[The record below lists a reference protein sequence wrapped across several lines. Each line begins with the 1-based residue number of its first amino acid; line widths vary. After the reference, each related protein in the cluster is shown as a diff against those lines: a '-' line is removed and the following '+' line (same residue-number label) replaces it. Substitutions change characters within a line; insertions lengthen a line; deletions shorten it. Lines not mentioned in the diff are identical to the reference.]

1 MRGTT
6 GARLRAWAEKDGR
19 GYPDWA
25 YRYLPLLRT
34 LRKHGLHL
42 HHLRILEVGANENGF
57 ARFAGVPV
65 IAADLSHKHLRAARD
80 VQCVNP
86 VAADIGSLPFARAS
100 FDLCV
105 CVDTFEHLKAAVRLK
120 ALGELIDLLKPDG
133 TAIITF
139 PCGEG
144 ARAAEALIRREYKDS
159 TGRTLRWLEEHE
171 ETGLPETE
179 TLCQFAGDIAGP
191 SRSIRVEKNTPLWLW
206 KWSWRILMCGWPG
219 RGNSAAQA
227 LLRILTPLLSRCHW
241 GECYRAIIWIE
252 PKKVPHNHQ
261 A

>member
-1 MRGTT
+1 MRGAT

-34 LRKHGLHL
+34 LRKRGLRL
-42 HHLRILEVGANENGF
+42 DDLRILEAGANENGF
-57 ARFAGVPV
+57 ARFAGVSV
-65 IAADLSHKHLRAARD
+65 IAADVSRAHLRAARD
-80 VQCVNP
+80 VQPVKP
-86 VAADIGSLPFARAS
+86 VAADIASLPFAHAS

-105 CVDTFEHLKAAVRLK
+105 CVDTFEHLSSKGRLK
-120 ALGELIDLLKPDG
+120 ALEELVGLLKPQG

-139 PCGEG
+139 PSGEG
-144 ARAAEALIRREYKDS
+144 ASEAEAAIRREYEEY
-159 TGRTLRWLEEHE
+159 TGRTLRWLEEHK
-171 ETGLPETE
+171 ETGLPEAE
-179 TLCQFAGDIAGP
+179 TLCQFARNIAGP

-227 LLRILTPLLSRCHW
+227 MLRILTPLLSRCHW
-241 GECYRAIIWIE
+241 GECYRAIVWIE
-252 PKKVPHNHQ
+252 PKKAPHNHQ